1 MSKTGLCFWIDGT
14 YTPINRNVNVV
25 RPDTGDIVARVTRP
39 DPAQGIYRS
48 KAVRSAGR
56 YQADVNP
63 TYVVDGDTVTIEH
76 DVAWLPADQV
86 RAAKI
91 EEIRRH
97 RKAALQREIT
107 AGGVTARLTEKTMS
121 RLAAVAAYL
130 DRQPSVRSIPW
141 MLDGGTEA
149 VDLGRDD
156 AYLLANCVDAHVQA
170 VYDAN
175 KRHLDALKRLP
186 DDPSLLAWYDATT
199 GWP

>member
-1 MSKTGLCFWIDGT
+1 MSKTGLCFWIDDT

-48 KAVRSAGR
+48 KVVRPAGR
-56 YQADVNP
+56 YQVDVDP
-63 TYVVDGDTVTIEH
+63 RYVVDGDTVTVEH

-91 EEIRRH
+91 AEIRRH
-97 RKAALQREIT
+97 RKSALEREIT
-107 AGGVTARLTEKTMS
+107 ARGVTALVTEKTMS
-121 RLAAVAAYL
+121 RLATVTAYL
-130 DRQPSVRSIPW
+130 DRQPSVLSIPW

-156 AYLLANCVDAHVQA
+156 AYLLANIVGAHVQA

-186 DDPSLLAWYDATT
+186 DDSAALAWYDATA